1 MKRRS
6 LLLSTTALT
15 GLTAARGAAPAEP
28 PVLAD
33 SVPMVEKLVA
43 SPPAL
48 LAPSQSSVTIVW
60 AVNALCLGRVTIG
73 EMNADGTEGPALIN
87 SQQPTDFGFQTSG
100 ETVLKVVVA
109 GLKPNVT
116 YWYATVT
123 EALEPPLKG
132 KVETSEKFRFH
143 LPGAD
148 QKELSFVVWN
158 DTHDA
163 APTLKKLHQQT
174 RERKPDFMLWN
185 GDISNNVDRQAQL
198 TPLYLAPAGG
208 LPFAAETVCY
218 HSRGNHDV
226 RGLRAPL
233 LSNYLAFPGDK
244 PYFSFRLGPLA
255 AIVLDTGEDKPDNHP
270 FFKGMAAFQPLR
282 EEQAAW
288 LKEEINK
295 PHLKDAPFRVVFCH
309 IPLRWTNEK
318 QVAESGPNGY
328 DWVSLRS
335 RALWHDSLVAW
346 GTQVVISGHT
356 HAWTYLEPA
365 ANFPYAQLIGGG
377 PKAAEGILIH
387 GKATPDKLAITLTD
401 LQDKVVKEL
410 AYKPVG

>member
-6 LLLSTTALT
+6 LLLSATALT
-15 GLTAARGAAPAEP
+15 GLSARGAAPAEP
-28 PVLAD
+28 PVLSG
-33 SVPMVEKLVA
+33 SVPVVDKLVA

-48 LAPSQSSVTIVW
+48 LAPSESGVTIVW
-60 AVNALCLGRVTIG
+60 AVNALCLGRVQIG
-73 EMNADGTEGPALIN
+73 EMNADGTEGKPLN
-87 SQQPTDFGFQTSG
+87 HVQQPAPFGFQASG
-100 ETVLKVVVA
+100 ENVIKVVVA

-123 EALEPPLKG
+123 EALEIPLKG
-132 KVETSEKFRFH
+132 KVETSEKLHFH
-143 LPGAD
+143 LPGAA
-148 QKELSFVVWN
+148 QKEVSFAVWN

-174 RERKPDFMLWN
+174 QQRKPDFLLWN
-185 GDISNNVDRQAQL
+185 GDISNNIDRQAQL
-198 TPLYLAPAGG
+198 TPLYLAPGGG

-226 RGLRAPL
+226 RGLRASL
-233 LSNYLAFPGDK
+233 LANYLAFPEDK
-244 PYFSFRLGPLA
+244 PYFSFRTGPLA
-255 AIVLDTGEDKPDNHP
+255 AIVLDTGEDKPDDHR
-270 FFKGMAAFQPLR
+270 FFKGMAAFQALR

-288 LKEEINK
+288 LKEEIKK

-309 IPLRWTNEK
+309 IPLRYSDETI
-318 QVAESGPNGY
+318 VAEAGPNSY
-328 DWVSLRS
+328 DYVSIRS
-335 RALWHDSLVAW
+335 RNLWHDSLVAW

-356 HAWTYLEPA
+356 HEWSYLEPA
-365 ANFPYAQLIGGG
+365 AKFPYAQLIGGG

-387 GKATPDKLAITLTD
+387 GKATRDNLTITLTN

-410 AYKPVG
+410 AFKPVR